1 MEYLK
6 TPNSVGIK
14 YAISDGW
21 AVALWFIL
29 AYELLKSGSGSAV
42 LLG

>member
-6 TPNSVGIK
+6 TAKSVGIK

-29 AYELLKSGSGSAV
+29 AYELLKSGSGGAV